1 MPRYSERRLHW
12 MDTIGRFEASPSSTH
27 VHDALGCI
35 DALRDEGSRFWEE
48 DSPQLKRWGRCCDT
62 LWTFLNRLSERREV
76 KEESLQTAMREFV
89 QEFEHSTDRMYQMLY
104 GVSDD
109 LVKTQEVKN
118 ALSWFGLVFRTS
130 IYAILST
137 WIADKTERRETTSW
151 VNYITG
157 ETSTD
162 TKVTPMEVPEK
173 YQHATRK
180 LLLSR

>member
-12 MDTIGRFEASPSSTH
+12 MDLIGRFEASPSSTH

-48 DSPQLKRWGRCCDT
+48 DSPQIKRWGRCCDT

-104 GVSDD
+104 GISDD
-109 LVKTQEVKN
+109 LDKIQDAKN
-118 ALSWFGLVFRTS
+118 LLTWLGLVFRTS

-137 WIADKTERRETTSW
+137 WIEDKTEHIETTIC
-151 VNYITG
+151 VNITTG
-157 ETSTD
+157 ETSSET
-162 TKVTPMEVPEK
+162 TVTPMEVPEK
-173 YQHATRK
+173 YQKATQK
-180 LLLSR
+180 L